1 MVVSC
6 QRGGL
11 ALFPEAVGRGSAGHN
26 AVRATVDSGPLMT
39 DKNGT
44 DLS

>member
-1 MVVSC
+1 MSVVREAAS
-6 QRGGL
+6 L
-11 ALFPEAVGRGSAGHN
+11 VFPEAVGRGSAGQN
-26 AVRATVDSGPLMT
+26 AVRAMVDSGPLMT